1 MAKTLTVKE
10 ICEKI
15 GCEPRQFRKFLRKEA
30 TEAGGTVGED
40 TPGKGGRYSFESKE
54 VAKLQRRF
62 AAWNEARRTATPE
75 QEEQE
80 EAEVTEAE

>member
-10 ICEKI
+10 VCEKI
-15 GCEPRQFRKFLRKEA
+15 GCEPRQFRKFLRKEV

-40 TPGKGGRYSFESKE
+40 TPGKGGRYSFEARE
-54 VAKLQRRF
+54 VNKLQRRF
-62 AAWNEARRTATPE
+62 EAWNEARRSSPE
-75 QEEQE
+75 EEQQE